1 MGKFQFLLSLQTML
15 FYGMFFLSGLILK
28 FFPPTK
34 NRFYGF
40 RTSLAL
46 KNDYN
51 WFFAQKVASHFIL
64 IFAPLFFLV
73 SMLIKYMTGFMFP
86 AFVLYTII
94 DSLLLIV
101 ATVMIFFLTQ
111 DKLRRMWKEKN
122 NLA

>member
-1 MGKFQFLLSLQTML
+1 MDKFQFLLTLQTIL
-15 FYGMFFLSGLILK
+15 FYGMFFISGIILK
-28 FFPPTK
+28 LFPPSK

-40 RTSLAL
+40 RTTLAL

-51 WFFAQKVASHFIL
+51 WFFAQKTASHFIL
-64 IFAPLFFLV
+64 IFSPLFFMV
-73 SMLIKYMTGFMFP
+73 SMLIKYMTNFIFQ

-111 DKLRRMWKEKN
+111 DKLRRMWKQKN
-122 NLA
+122 QIS

>member
-1 MGKFQFLLSLQTML
+1 MDKFQFLLTLQTIL
-15 FYGMFFLSGLILK
+15 FYGTFMLSGLFLK
-28 FFPPTK
+28 FYPPTK

-40 RTSLAL
+40 RTPLAL

-51 WFFAQKVASHFIL
+51 WFFAQKTASHLIL
-64 IFAPLFFLV
+64 ISAPIFFIV
-73 SMLIKYMTGFMFP
+73 SMLIKFITSFMFQ

>member
-1 MGKFQFLLSLQTML
+1 MDKFQFLLTLQTIL
-15 FYGMFFLSGLILK
+15 FYGMFFISGIILK
-28 FFPPTK
+28 LFPPSK

-40 RTSLAL
+40 RTTLAL

-51 WFFAQKVASHFIL
+51 WFFAQKTASHFIL
-64 IFAPLFFLV
+64 IFSPLFFMV
-73 SMLIKYMTGFMFP
+73 SMLIKYMTNFIFQ

-111 DKLRRMWKEKN
+111 DKLRRMWKQRN
-122 NLA
+122 QIS